1 MEKNKIKKF
10 GGTEISYDDIKA
22 GRYSSI
28 PYKARFSYSWD
39 TGIAIT
45 RFLEEL
51 KKGKIVGR
59 RCNRCKRTL
68 VPPRMFCERDF
79 IPTDEWVYVKD
90 TGTVNT
96 YSISHIAADASRLK
110 KPLIVAVIDLDGAS
124 EGIGI
129 LHMIGDDVKPSEMN
143 VGMKVKAVWKPRKQR
158 TGSITDIRYF
168 KPVAAVEE

>member
-1 MEKNKIKKF
+1 MKKNRRKEF
-10 GGTEISYDDIKA
+10 GGVEISYDDLKA
-22 GRYSSI
+22 GRYFSI
-28 PYKARFSYSWD
+28 PYKAKFSYRWD

-45 RFLEEL
+45 RFLLEL

-59 RCNRCKRTL
+59 RCNKCKRIL

-79 IPTDEWVYVKD
+79 VPTDEWVYVKD

-96 YSISHIAADASRLK
+96 YSISYIAADASRLK

-124 EGIGI
+124 EGVGI
-129 LHMIGDDVKPSEMN
+129 LHLIRDVKPNN
-143 VGMKVKAVWKPRKQR
+143 VSVGIKVEAVWKPSEQR

-168 KPVAAVEE
+168 KPVE